1 MKHYFLCLF
10 LLASSI
16 CLSQGNIL
24 LEEQVFQFTHSYDQ
38 ELNTRLLSDSSYAKL
53 PESERLFFYWTNL
66 FRKNPESFAK
76 HFIKPFLIQFSSANN
91 RSSSSLLQDLIGIKK
106 LPFLLPNAQ
115 LCQLS
120 RAHAVDLAINQKEL
134 SHVSSTGKDFGTRM
148 RQAGIVTCAGENLLM
163 GKRQPLENL
172 ILLLI
177 DHNVPGFGHRKAILN
192 PIYNIMGCSYSQVV
206 NSQQFILVQLF
217 SCN

>member
-1 MKHYFLCLF
+1 MKHYLPCLF
-10 LLASSI
+10 LFVSSI

-24 LEEQVFQFTHSYDQ
+24 LEDHVFQFSHSYDQ
-38 ELNTRLLSDSSYAKL
+38 EINARLFSDSSYAKL
-53 PESERLFFYWTNL
+53 PESERLFLYWTNL

-76 HFIKPFLIQFSSANN
+76 NFIKPFLIQFPSANN
-91 RSSSSLLQDLIGIKK
+91 RSSTSLLQDLIGIKN
-106 LPFLLPNAQ
+106 LPFLLPNAH
-115 LCQLS
+115 LNELS
-120 RAHAVDLAINQKEL
+120 RTHAVDLATIKKDL

-148 RQAGIVTCAGENLLM
+148 QQAGIVSCGGENLLM
-163 GKRQPLENL
+163 GRRQPIENL

-192 PIYNIMGCSYSQVV
+192 PIYNIMGCSYSQVA
-206 NSQQFILVQLF
+206 NTQQFILVQLF

>member
-1 MKHYFLCLF
+1 MKHYILCLSLF
-10 LLASSI
+10 VSTI

-24 LEEQVFQFTHSYDQ
+24 LEDQVFQFAHSYDK
-38 ELNTRLLSDSSYAKL
+38 EINTRLLSDSSYAKL
-53 PESERLFFYWTNL
+53 PESERLFLYWINL

-76 HFIKPFLIQFSSANN
+76 NFIKPFLIQFPSANN
-91 RSSSSLLQDLIGIKK
+91 RSSSSLLQDLIGIKN
-106 LPFLLPNAQ
+106 LPFLLPNAR
-115 LCQLS
+115 LNELS
-120 RAHAVDLAINQKEL
+120 RTHAVDLATIQKDL

-148 RQAGIVTCAGENLLM
+148 QQAGIVSCGGENLLM
-163 GKRQPLENL
+163 GRRQPLENL

-192 PIYNIMGCSYSQVV
+192 PIYNFMGCSYSQVA